1 MPEDRDAIYQ
11 LAYDE
16 AKQAVAQQV
25 GALDNLRTRAGT
37 LLAVASLS
45 TSFLGGIVLQD
56 KAPEGWL
63 SWAAI
68 GAFLGA
74 VAITLVLLVPRPRW
88 LFSTSTKV
96 IIEQYAEGEHPRD
109 LATAH
114 RHLALHLE
122 GHEDR
127 NARRLNRLYGLFIA
141 ASVLLG
147 GEVLL
152 WLLVV
157 LIRR

>member
-25 GALDNLRTRAGT
+25 GALDNLRGRAGT

-68 GAFLGA
+68 GACHAAAGCSA
-74 VAITLVLLVPRPRW
+74 TAPRSSSRGTRKGSILETWPRRTGIW
-88 LFSTSTKV
+88 PSTSKGTRTRTRSGL
-96 IIEQYAEGEHPRD
+96 IACTGYSPWRASCSAERSFCGWSPSSGGNNGER
-109 LATAH
+109 A
-114 RHLALHLE
+114 
-122 GHEDR
+122 GQ
-127 NARRLNRLYGLFIA
+127 
-141 ASVLLG
+141 
-147 GEVLL
+147 
-152 WLLVV
+152 
-157 LIRR
+157 